1 MTLQHLP
8 ALIFSSSGR
17 KLQDWLTSP
26 PDKRVIST
34 EMLDDGGVELGQ
46 FVGGDGFDEAIE
58 ASSWGQHDNIFTLIE
73 PVGRDLDGRG
83 FRLQR
88 GLVPT
93 DDGEEL
99 TQVRHR
105 DGGGSEAQIW

>member
-1 MTLQHLP
+1 VNVL
-8 ALIFSSSGR
+8 
-17 KLQDWLTSP
+17 
-26 PDKRVIST
+26 RVICPSNVNR
-34 EMLDDGGVELGQ
+34 LGGNKN
-46 FVGGDGFDEAIE
+46 DGFDEAIE